1 MVLIKKIFVFD
12 IFYEEG
18 VIFILKYDKVIF
30 DIFLLDVM
38 GLGLD
43 ICIYSWIFVECF
55 YINLMYFRSRKCSF
69 VIFWCKDDF
78 FFMES
83 VKDKYFFD

>member
-12 IFYEEG
+12 IFNEEG

-43 ICIYSWIFVECF
+43 ICIYS
-55 YINLMYFRSRKCSF
+55 
-69 VIFWCKDDF
+69 
-78 FFMES
+78 
-83 VKDKYFFD
+83 